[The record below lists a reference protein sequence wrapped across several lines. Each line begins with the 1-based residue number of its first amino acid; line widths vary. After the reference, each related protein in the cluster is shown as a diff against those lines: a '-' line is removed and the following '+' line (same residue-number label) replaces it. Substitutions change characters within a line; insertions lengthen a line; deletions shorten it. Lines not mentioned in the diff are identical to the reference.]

1 MGHGRGRRDAGAQR
15 CAIDVHGAGPALG
28 DATAEL
34 GAGEV
39 GNIAQDPEQRHVGGD
54 IQLLILAIDVQG
66 EHGAVPQTQGDLK
79 GRRCGLVK
87 PARASGY
94 PFS

>member
-1 MGHGRGRRDAGAQR
+1 MGHA
-15 CAIDVHGAGPALG
+15 
-28 DATAEL
+28 ATEL
-34 GAGEV
+34 GAGKV
-39 GNIAQDPEQRHVGGD
+39 GDIAQDPEQRHVGGD

-66 EHGAVPQTQGDLK
+66 EHGAVPQTHGDLK
-79 GRRCGLVK
+79 GRRCSLLQ